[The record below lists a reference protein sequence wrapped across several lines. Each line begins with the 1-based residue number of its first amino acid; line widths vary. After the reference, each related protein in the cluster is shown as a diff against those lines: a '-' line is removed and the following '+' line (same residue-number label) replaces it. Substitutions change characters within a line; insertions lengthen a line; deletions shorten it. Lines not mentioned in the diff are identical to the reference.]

1 MTPNKSLQ
9 QSVNHKVLRRGREVS
24 APDGRR
30 CARALTSQP
39 AAAELSH

>member
-9 QSVNHKVLRRGREVS
+9 QSVNHKVLGRGREVS

-30 CARALTSQP
+30 CARVLTSQP
-39 AAAELSH
+39 AAVELSH